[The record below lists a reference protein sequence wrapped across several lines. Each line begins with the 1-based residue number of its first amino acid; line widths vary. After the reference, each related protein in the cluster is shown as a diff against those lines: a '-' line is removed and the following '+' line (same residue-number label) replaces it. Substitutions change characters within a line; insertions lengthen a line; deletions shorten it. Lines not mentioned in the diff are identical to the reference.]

1 MVDFNCNYDT
11 VYSGITHWHNI
22 TISGNNIDVDAVGGQ
37 GQFDFTLTQ
46 YTDSNLTDIADENDQ
61 TALGSDLYFKLSMAN
76 PIPELV
82 YSVQGSLYKFL
93 YCNLLFCYRMQSE

>member
-22 TISGNNIDVDAVGGQ
+22 TIIGSNIDVDAVGGQ

-61 TALGSDLYFKLSMAN
+61 TVLGSDLYFKLSMAN

-82 YSVQGSLYKFL
+82 YSIRGS
-93 YCNLLFCYRMQSE
+93 

>member
-22 TISGNNIDVDAVGGQ
+22 TISGNNIDVDAEGGQ

-61 TALGSDLYFKLSMAN
+61 TVLGSDLYFKLSMAN

-82 YSVQGSLYKFL
+82 YSIRGS
-93 YCNLLFCYRMQSE
+93 